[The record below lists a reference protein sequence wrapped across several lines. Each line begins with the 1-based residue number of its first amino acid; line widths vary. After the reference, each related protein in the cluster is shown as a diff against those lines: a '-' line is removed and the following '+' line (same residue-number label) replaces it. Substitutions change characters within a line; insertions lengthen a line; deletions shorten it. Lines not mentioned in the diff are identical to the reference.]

1 MTQRAQIRCSVETS
15 RGGMEWEVGGRLKRE
30 GTQVYI
36 WLIHVDI
43 WKRPTQCGKLIILQL
58 KIDIF
63 LKEKGKVYLRLVT
76 ENKLFANC
84 CL

>member
-1 MTQRAQIRCSVETS
+1 M
-15 RGGMEWEVGGRLKRE
+15 GWEVGRSFKKE
-30 GTQVYI
+30 GTYVYI

-76 ENKLFANC
+76 
-84 CL
+84 

>member
-1 MTQRAQIRCSVETS
+1 
-15 RGGMEWEVGGRLKRE
+15 MEWEVGGRLKRE

-36 WLIHVDI
+36 WLILVDI
-43 WKRPTQCGKLIILQL
+43 WKRPTQCGNLIILQL